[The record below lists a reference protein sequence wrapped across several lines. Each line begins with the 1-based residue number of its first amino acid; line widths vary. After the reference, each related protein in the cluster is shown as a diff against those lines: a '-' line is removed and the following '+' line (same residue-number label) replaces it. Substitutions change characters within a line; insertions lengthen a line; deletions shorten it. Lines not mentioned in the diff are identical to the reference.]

1 MYARKDL
8 WNIFKLMFHHIPEI
22 FKEYRPCGRKG
33 IRIILKSGIKLIFIR
48 QNYRNW
54 SLETSKSYIKNL
66 ERKLQ

>member
-8 WNIFKLMFHHIPEI
+8 WNIFKLMFHHIPRSS
-22 FKEYRPCGRKG
+22 KNTDRAVCKG
-33 IRIILKSGIKLIFIR
+33 IRIILKSGIELIFIR
-48 QNYRNW
+48 QNGQLR